1 MLIVLGYERQGWRM
15 KIQFKMNGGEGFA
28 ERGPDGAW
36 HLVYPGGET
45 WLYGSSVRE
54 VKAEIRFRG
63 GVVK

>member
-1 MLIVLGYERQGWRM
+1 MR
-15 KIQFKMNGGEGFA
+15 IQFKINGGEGVA
-28 ERGPDGAW
+28 KRGPDGAW